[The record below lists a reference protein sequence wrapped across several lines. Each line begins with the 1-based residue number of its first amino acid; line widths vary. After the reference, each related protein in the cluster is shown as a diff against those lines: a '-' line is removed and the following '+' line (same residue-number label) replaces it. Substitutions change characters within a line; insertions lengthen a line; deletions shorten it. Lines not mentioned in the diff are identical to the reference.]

1 MMKWFLFLALLL
13 GLFGYAIIQHD
24 SLLRWQLAR
33 VVQEEGISTGDD
45 FLRFKYNGDPRP
57 YLNRFSD
64 GIVWRR
70 HLCTW
75 AYALGDYK
83 FVEDAAKPAVEAH
96 KDGPLANNEDL
107 ISLEWLNAQALEMDG
122 QFDVAKASYREI
134 LDLHPDFPQKDEAKQ
149 RYDGLNLYH

>member
-75 AYALGDYK
+75 AYALGD
-83 FVEDAAKPAVEAH
+83 
-96 KDGPLANNEDL
+96 
-107 ISLEWLNAQALEMDG
+107 
-122 QFDVAKASYREI
+122 
-134 LDLHPDFPQKDEAKQ
+134 
-149 RYDGLNLYH
+149 